1 MEDCVSKGKK
11 RSVAK
16 KKHED
21 TSNEVLFDLLD
32 RIVSVAVERK
42 HRVPEC
48 VDLFTGVPQ
57 SVAANIATEDKPSH
71 KELVK
76 SHFTRM
82 AMQ

>member
-1 MEDCVSKGKK
+1 M
-11 RSVAK
+11 AK
-16 KKHED
+16 KKLED
-21 TSNEVLFDLLD
+21 TLSNEVLFDLLE

-71 KELVK
+71 EELVE